1 MRSRRTT
8 LILVWL
14 LVWCGLTA
22 VPPAS
27 GDGPA
32 CQPAELF
39 ATADDES
46 PLFELQA
53 AVTIALNGAVV
64 MGSTPVDGMFWSN
77 ELQQITYERSR
88 EFHLC
93 VADAPT
99 LHNVA
104 EALRRQFNQEA
115 VLTFD
120 DYLPE
125 ANAVMITVPDMD
137 IADIAHFRE
146 AFVADSTAHQRLL
159 GGSITTPEH
168 TLILI
173 AAIGDIDIAH
183 RLVEEAGGSW
193 STATLDYGRRE
204 FVNSA

>member
-1 MRSRRTT
+1 MSARANF
-8 LILVWL
+8 I
-14 LVWCGLTA
+14 C
-22 VPPAS
+22 
-27 GDGPA
+27 
-32 CQPAELF
+32 
-39 ATADDES
+39 
-46 PLFELQA
+46 
-53 AVTIALNGAVV
+53 ALPT
-64 MGSTPVDGMFWSN
+64 S
-77 ELQQITYERSR
+77 
-88 EFHLC
+88 
-93 VADAPT
+93 PT

-115 VLTFD
+115 VLTF

-146 AFVADSTAHQRLL
+146 VFVADSTAHQRLL